1 MLKKLNT
8 LPRAKQQYIFKL
20 QYAGK
25 LKRYVVDGRV
35 AYDTD
40 EERERQVN
48 AVVGRPVSNKV
59 KIEETDD
66 E

>member
-8 LPRAKQQYIFKL
+8 LPRAKQQYIFKF

-25 LKRYVVDGRV
+25 LKRYVVDGP
-35 AYDTD
+35 APYDTD
-40 EERERQVN
+40 EERERQAT
-48 AVVGRPVSNKV
+48 AVVRRPGSNKV